1 LQNYFISSY
10 FGQLVEKLSL
20 SHYKDMRTVCVCVRV
35 RVCVWLYNCVLL
47 QNTRGMSDDNDVC
60 VWLYNCVFICMYA

>member
-1 LQNYFISSY
+1 
-10 FGQLVEKLSL
+10 
-20 SHYKDMRTVCVCVRV
+20 MRTVCVCVRV

-60 VWLYNCVFICMYA
+60 VWLYNCVFYMYVCLGVVFLLLFFIDLYLKSN